1 MVWKVS
7 KCGQWAY
14 LFALNVVNEKILLD
28 IAALGGVSQSVT
40 WAYIT
45 IHLAVD
51 FTHQIQKVIKRGVFG
66 KKCQL

>member
-1 MVWKVS
+1 M
-7 KCGQWAY
+7 
-14 LFALNVVNEKILLD
+14 LD

-51 FTHQIQKVIKRGVFG
+51 FTHQTQIVTKRGVFG